1 MHVALG
7 YVMASRAGSP
17 RKDKTI
23 PDASQDKVTTQALE
37 ELREQYALLS
47 NDAKQLMTEKMY
59 LENELS
65 QLKQRITRLD
75 EEIRSLR
82 TPPYIIGNVQDVV
95 GEKVV
100 VRSSNGTIFLVSKN
114 PRIDSS
120 KILPG
125 ARVSMNQDTL
135 AVIDILDEAFDP
147 LVSGAEIIDKPNI
160 KYSDLNGL
168 NEQIKEVRDAI
179 ELSLEKPEEFEK
191 FGIQPPKGVLLTG
204 PPGTGKTMLAKAVAS
219 QTNAT
224 FLGLVGSE
232 LAQKY
237 IGEGGRMV
245 RELFAL
251 ARKKSPC
258 IIFIDEIDAIGS
270 KRLDSSTSGDREVQR
285 TLMQLLSELDGFDS
299 LENVKVIAAT
309 NRPELLDKALLRPGR
324 FDRIVEIP
332 LPNIE
337 GRESIFNVHARKMP
351 LDKNVDFGKLS
362 IITEGYSG
370 AEIKAVTIDVGM
382 KAISDGVTKCK
393 MSHFKE
399 AISSIDSKRK
409 GAKNN
414 EPDRLYG

>member
-1 MHVALG
+1 MYNALG
-7 YVMASRAGSP
+7 GLMTSRAGSP
-17 RKDKTI
+17 SKDKSATDI
-23 PDASQDKVTTQALE
+23 GIDSISKKALN
-37 ELREQYALLS
+37 ELKEQYALLS
-47 NDAKQLMTEKMY
+47 EDAKQLMTEKMF

-65 QLKQRITRLD
+65 QLKKRVNRLD

-82 TPPYIIGNVQDVV
+82 TPPYIIGNIQDVI

-114 PRIDSS
+114 PRIDNS

-125 ARVSMNQDTL
+125 VRVSMNQDTL
-135 AVIDILDEAFDP
+135 AVIDILDDAFDP
-147 LVSGAEIIDKPNI
+147 LVSGAEIIEKPNI
-160 KYSDLNGL
+160 KYSDLGGL
-168 NEQIKEVRDAI
+168 DDQIKEIRDAI
-179 ELSLEKPEEFEK
+179 ELSLEKPESFEK

-219 QTNAT
+219 HTNAT

-245 RELFAL
+245 RELFSL

-285 TLMQLLSELDGFDS
+285 TLMQLLAELDGFDA

-337 GRESIFNVHARKMP
+337 GREAIFNVHARNMP
-351 LDKNVDFGKLS
+351 LDKGVDFSKLS
-362 IITEGYSG
+362 ILTEGYSG
-370 AEIKAVTIDVGM
+370 AEIKAITIDVGM
-382 KAISDGVTKCK
+382 KAISEGTSKCK

-409 GAKNN
+409 GIKNN
-414 EPDRLYG
+414 GPDRLYG

>member
-1 MHVALG
+1 
-7 YVMASRAGSP
+7 MASRAGSP
-17 RKDKTI
+17 RKDKTT
-23 PDASQDKVTTQALE
+23 PESSQDIVTAQVLE

-47 NDAKQLMTEKMY
+47 DDAKQLMTEKMY
-59 LENELS
+59 LENELN
-65 QLKQRITRLD
+65 QLKKRINRLD

-82 TPPYIIGNVQDVV
+82 TPPYIIGNVQDVI

-120 KILPG
+120 KMQPG

-135 AVIDILDEAFDP
+135 AVIDILDDAFDP

-160 KYSDLNGL
+160 KYSDLGGL
-168 NEQIKEVRDAI
+168 DEQIREVRDAI
-179 ELSLEKPEEFEK
+179 ELSLEKPEEFER

-204 PPGTGKTMLAKAVAS
+204 PPGTGKTMLAKAVAN

-251 ARKKSPC
+251 ARKKAPC

-332 LPNIE
+332 LPGIE
-337 GRESIFNVHARKMP
+337 GREAIFKVHAKKMP
-351 LDKNVDFGKLS
+351 LDKNVDFAKLS
-362 IITEGYSG
+362 IITDGYSG

-382 KAISDGVTKCK
+382 NAISEGVTKCK

-399 AISSIDSKRK
+399 AISSIDAKRK
-409 GAKNN
+409 GVKNN
-414 EPDRLYG
+414 GPDRLYG

>member
-1 MHVALG
+1 MWDALG
-7 YVMASRAGSP
+7 SLMTSRAGSP
-17 RKDKTI
+17 SKDKSTNDI
-23 PDASQDKVTTQALE
+23 SSDSISKKTLN
-37 ELREQYALLS
+37 ELKEQYALLS
-47 NDAKQLMTEKMY
+47 EDAKQLMTEKMF

-65 QLKQRITRLD
+65 QLKKRVNRLD

-82 TPPYIIGNVQDVV
+82 TPPYIIGNIQDVI

-114 PRIDSS
+114 PRIDNS

-125 ARVSMNQDTL
+125 VRVSMNQDTL
-135 AVIDILDEAFDP
+135 AVIDILEDAFDP
-147 LVSGAEIIDKPNI
+147 LVSGAEIIEKPNI
-160 KYSDLNGL
+160 KYSDLGGL
-168 NEQIKEVRDAI
+168 DEQIREVRDAI
-179 ELSLEKPEEFEK
+179 ELSLEKPESFEK

-219 QTNAT
+219 HTNAT

-245 RELFAL
+245 RELFSL

-285 TLMQLLSELDGFDS
+285 TLMQLLSELDGFNS
-299 LENVKVIAAT
+299 LDNVKVIAAT

-332 LPNIE
+332 LPNLE
-337 GRESIFNVHARKMP
+337 GREAIFNVHAKKMP
-351 LDKNVDFGKLS
+351 LDKNVDFSKLS

-370 AEIKAVTIDVGM
+370 AEIKAITIDVGM
-382 KAISDGVTKCK
+382 KAISEGVSKCK
-393 MSHFKE
+393 MSHFKD
-399 AISSIDSKRK
+399 AILSIDTKRK
-409 GAKNN
+409 GVQNN
-414 EPDRLYG
+414 GPDRLYG

>member
-1 MHVALG
+1 
-7 YVMASRAGSP
+7 MASRAGSP
-17 RKDKTI
+17 PKDKSI
-23 PDASQDKVTTQALE
+23 AESSQDTVSDLDLK
-37 ELREQYALLS
+37 ELKEQYSILAD
-47 NDAKQLMTEKMY
+47 DAKQLMTEKMY

-65 QLKQRITRLD
+65 QLKKRINRLD

-82 TPPYIIGNVQDVV
+82 TPPYIIGNVQDIV

-120 KILPG
+120 KIQPG
-125 ARVSMNQDTL
+125 VRVSMNQDTL

-147 LVSGAEIIDKPNI
+147 LVSGAEIIEKPNV
-160 KYSDLNGL
+160 KYSDLGGL
-168 NEQIKEVRDAI
+168 DEQISEIRDAI

-245 RELFAL
+245 RELFSL
-251 ARKKSPC
+251 ARKKAPC

-285 TLMQLLSELDGFDS
+285 TLMQLLSELDGFES

-332 LPNIE
+332 LPNTE
-337 GRESIFNVHARKMP
+337 GREAIFKVHAKKMP
-351 LDKNVDFGKLS
+351 LNKNVDLAKLA
-362 IITEGYSG
+362 IITDGYSG
-370 AEIKAVTIDVGM
+370 AEIKAITIDVGM
-382 KAISDGVTKCK
+382 NAISEGVDVCT
-393 MSHFKE
+393 MSHFKA
-399 AISSIDSKRK
+399 AISSIDAKRK
-409 GAKNN
+409 GAQNN
-414 EPDRLYG
+414 SPDRLYG

>member
-1 MHVALG
+1 
-7 YVMASRAGSP
+7 MASRAGSP

-23 PDASQDKVTTQALE
+23 PDSGQEIVTAQVLE

-47 NDAKQLMTEKMY
+47 DDAKQLMTEKMY
-59 LENELS
+59 LENELN
-65 QLKQRITRLD
+65 QLKKRINRLD

-82 TPPYIIGNVQDVV
+82 TPPYIIGNVQDIV

-114 PRIDSS
+114 PRIDTS
-120 KILPG
+120 KIQPG

-147 LVSGAEIIDKPNI
+147 LVSGAEIIEKPNI
-160 KYSDLNGL
+160 NYSDLGGL
-168 NEQIKEVRDAI
+168 DEQIREVRDAI

-204 PPGTGKTMLAKAVAS
+204 PPGTGKTMLAKAVAN

-224 FLGLVGSE
+224 FIGLVGSE

-251 ARKKSPC
+251 ARKKAPC

-270 KRLDSSTSGDREVQR
+270 KRLDASTSGDREVQR

-337 GRESIFNVHARKMP
+337 GREAIFKVHAKKMP

-362 IITEGYSG
+362 IITDGYSG
-370 AEIKAVTIDVGM
+370 AEIKAITIDVGM
-382 KAISDGVTKCK
+382 NAISEGVSKCK
-393 MSHFKE
+393 MSHFKD

-409 GAKNN
+409 GVKNN
-414 EPDRLYG
+414 GPDRLYG

>member
-1 MHVALG
+1 MWDALG
-7 YVMASRAGSP
+7 SLMTSRAGSP
-17 RKDKTI
+17 SKDKSTNDI
-23 PDASQDKVTTQALE
+23 TSDSISKKTLN
-37 ELREQYALLS
+37 ELKEQYALLS
-47 NDAKQLMTEKMY
+47 EDAKQLMTEKMF

-65 QLKQRITRLD
+65 QLKKRVNRLD

-82 TPPYIIGNVQDVV
+82 TPPYIIGNIQDII

-114 PRIDSS
+114 PRIDNS

-125 ARVSMNQDTL
+125 VRVSMNQDTL
-135 AVIDILDEAFDP
+135 AVIDILEDAFDP
-147 LVSGAEIIDKPNI
+147 LVSGAEIIEKPNI
-160 KYSDLNGL
+160 NYSDLGGL
-168 NEQIKEVRDAI
+168 DEQIREVRDAI
-179 ELSLEKPEEFEK
+179 ELSLEKPESFEK

-219 QTNAT
+219 HTNAT

-245 RELFAL
+245 RELFSL

-285 TLMQLLSELDGFDS
+285 TLMQLLSELDGFNS
-299 LENVKVIAAT
+299 LDNVKVIAAT

-332 LPNIE
+332 LPNLE
-337 GRESIFNVHARKMP
+337 GREAIFNVHARKMP
-351 LDKNVDFGKLS
+351 LDKNVDFSKLS

-370 AEIKAVTIDVGM
+370 AEIKAITIDVGM
-382 KAISDGVTKCK
+382 KAISEGVSKCE
-393 MSHFKE
+393 MSHFKD
-399 AISSIDSKRK
+399 AILSIDTKRK
-409 GAKNN
+409 GVQNN
-414 EPDRLYG
+414 GPDRLYG

>member
-1 MHVALG
+1 
-7 YVMASRAGSP
+7 MASRAGSP
-17 RKDKTI
+17 RKDKTT
-23 PDASQDKVTTQALE
+23 PESSQDIVTAQVLE

-47 NDAKQLMTEKMY
+47 DDAKQLMTEKMY
-59 LENELS
+59 LENELN
-65 QLKQRITRLD
+65 QLKKRINRLD

-82 TPPYIIGNVQDVV
+82 TPPYIIGNVQDVI

-120 KILPG
+120 KMQPG

-160 KYSDLNGL
+160 KYSDLGGL
-168 NEQIKEVRDAI
+168 DEQIREVRDAI
-179 ELSLEKPEEFEK
+179 ELSLEKPEEFER

-204 PPGTGKTMLAKAVAS
+204 PPGTGKTMLAKAVAN

-251 ARKKSPC
+251 ARKKAPC

-285 TLMQLLSELDGFDS
+285 TLMQLLSELDGFES

-332 LPNIE
+332 LPGIE
-337 GRESIFNVHARKMP
+337 GREAIFKVHAKKMP
-351 LDKNVDFGKLS
+351 LDKNVDFAKLS
-362 IITEGYSG
+362 IITDGYSG

-382 KAISDGVTKCK
+382 NAISEGVTKCK

-399 AISSIDSKRK
+399 AIYSIDAKRK
-409 GAKNN
+409 GVKNN
-414 EPDRLYG
+414 GPDRLYG

>member
-1 MHVALG
+1 MYNALG
-7 YVMASRAGSP
+7 GLMTSRAGSP
-17 RKDKTI
+17 SKDKSATDI
-23 PDASQDKVTTQALE
+23 GIDSISKKALN
-37 ELREQYALLS
+37 ELKEQYALLS
-47 NDAKQLMTEKMY
+47 EDAKQLMTEKMF

-65 QLKQRITRLD
+65 QLKKRVNRLD

-82 TPPYIIGNVQDVV
+82 TPPYIIGNIQDVI

-114 PRIDSS
+114 PRIDNS

-125 ARVSMNQDTL
+125 VRVSMNQDTL
-135 AVIDILDEAFDP
+135 AVIDILDDAFDP
-147 LVSGAEIIDKPNI
+147 LVSGAEIIEKPNI
-160 KYSDLNGL
+160 KYSDLGGL
-168 NEQIKEVRDAI
+168 DDQIKEIRDAI
-179 ELSLEKPEEFEK
+179 ELSLEKPESFEK

-219 QTNAT
+219 HTNAT

-245 RELFAL
+245 RELFSL

-285 TLMQLLSELDGFDS
+285 TLMQLLAELDGFDA

-337 GRESIFNVHARKMP
+337 GREAIFNVHARKMP
-351 LDKNVDFGKLS
+351 LDKGVDFSKLS
-362 IITEGYSG
+362 ILTEGYSG
-370 AEIKAVTIDVGM
+370 AEIKAITIDVGM
-382 KAISDGVTKCK
+382 KAISEGTSKCK

-409 GAKNN
+409 GIKNDG
-414 EPDRLYG
+414 PDRLYG

>member
-37 ELREQYALLS
+37 ELREQYVLLS

-160 KYSDLNGL
+160 KYSDLGGL
-168 NEQIKEVRDAI
+168 DEQIKEVRDAI

-399 AISSIDSKRK
+399 AISSIDAKRK
-409 GAKNN
+409 GVKNN
-414 EPDRLYG
+414 GPDRLYG

>member
-1 MHVALG
+1 
-7 YVMASRAGSP
+7 MASRAGSP

-23 PDASQDKVTTQALE
+23 PESSQDIVTAQILE

-47 NDAKQLMTEKMY
+47 DDAKQLMTEKMY
-59 LENELS
+59 LENELN
-65 QLKQRITRLD
+65 QLKKRINRLD

-82 TPPYIIGNVQDVV
+82 TPPYIIGNVQDVI

-120 KILPG
+120 KMQPG

-160 KYSDLNGL
+160 KYSDLGGL
-168 NEQIKEVRDAI
+168 DEQIKEVRDAI

-399 AISSIDSKRK
+399 AISSIDAKRK
-409 GAKNN
+409 GVKNN
-414 EPDRLYG
+414 GPDRLYG

>member
-1 MHVALG
+1 MWDALG
-7 YVMASRAGSP
+7 SLMTSRAGSP
-17 RKDKTI
+17 SKDKSTNDI
-23 PDASQDKVTTQALE
+23 TSDSISKKTLN
-37 ELREQYALLS
+37 ELKEQYALLS
-47 NDAKQLMTEKMY
+47 EDAKQLMTEKMF

-65 QLKQRITRLD
+65 QLKKRVNRLD

-82 TPPYIIGNVQDVV
+82 TPPYIIGNIQDII

-114 PRIDSS
+114 PRIDNS

-125 ARVSMNQDTL
+125 VRVSMNQDTL
-135 AVIDILDEAFDP
+135 AVIDILEDAFDP
-147 LVSGAEIIDKPNI
+147 LVSGAEIIEKPNI
-160 KYSDLNGL
+160 NYSDLGGL
-168 NEQIKEVRDAI
+168 DEQIREVRDAI
-179 ELSLEKPEEFEK
+179 ELSLEKPESFEK

-219 QTNAT
+219 HTNAT

-245 RELFAL
+245 RELFSL

-285 TLMQLLSELDGFDS
+285 TLMQLLSELDGFNS
-299 LENVKVIAAT
+299 LDNVKVIAAT

-332 LPNIE
+332 LPNLE
-337 GRESIFNVHARKMP
+337 GREAIFNVHARKMP
-351 LDKNVDFGKLS
+351 LDKNVDFSKLS

-370 AEIKAVTIDVGM
+370 AEIKAITIDVGM
-382 KAISDGVTKCK
+382 KAISEGVSKCE
-393 MSHFKE
+393 MSHFKD
-399 AISSIDSKRK
+399 AISSIDTKRK
-409 GAKNN
+409 GVQNN
-414 EPDRLYG
+414 SPDRLYG

>member
-147 LVSGAEIIDKPNI
+147 LVSGAEIIEKPDI
-160 KYSDLNGL
+160 KYSDLGGL
-168 NEQIKEVRDAI
+168 DEQIKEVRDAI

>member
-1 MHVALG
+1 
-7 YVMASRAGSP
+7 MASRAGSP
-17 RKDKTI
+17 RKDKTT
-23 PDASQDKVTTQALE
+23 PESSQDIVTAQVLE

-47 NDAKQLMTEKMY
+47 DDAKQLMTEKMY
-59 LENELS
+59 LENELN
-65 QLKQRITRLD
+65 QLKKRINRLD

-82 TPPYIIGNVQDVV
+82 TPPYIIGNVQDVI

-120 KILPG
+120 KMQPG

-135 AVIDILDEAFDP
+135 AVIDILDDAFDP

-160 KYSDLNGL
+160 KYSDLGGL
-168 NEQIKEVRDAI
+168 DEQIREVRDAI
-179 ELSLEKPEEFEK
+179 ELSLEKPEEFER

-204 PPGTGKTMLAKAVAS
+204 PPGTGKTMLAKAVAN

-251 ARKKSPC
+251 ARKKAPC

-285 TLMQLLSELDGFDS
+285 TLMQLLSELDGFES

-332 LPNIE
+332 LPGIE
-337 GRESIFNVHARKMP
+337 GREAIFKVHAKKMP
-351 LDKNVDFGKLS
+351 LDKNVDFAKLS
-362 IITEGYSG
+362 IITDGYSG

-382 KAISDGVTKCK
+382 NAISEGVTKCK

-399 AISSIDSKRK
+399 AIYSIDAKRK
-409 GAKNN
+409 GVKNN
-414 EPDRLYG
+414 GPDRLYG

>member
-1 MHVALG
+1 MWNALG
-7 YVMASRAGSP
+7 SLMSSRAGSP
-17 RKDKTI
+17 SKDKSTNDI
-23 PDASQDKVTTQALE
+23 SGDFISKKTLS
-37 ELREQYALLS
+37 ELKEQYALLS
-47 NDAKQLMTEKMY
+47 EDAKQLMTEKMF

-65 QLKQRITRLD
+65 QLKKRVNRLD

-82 TPPYIIGNVQDVV
+82 TPPYIIGNIQDVI

-114 PRIDSS
+114 PRIDNS

-125 ARVSMNQDTL
+125 VRVSMNQDTL
-135 AVIDILDEAFDP
+135 AVIDILEDAFDP
-147 LVSGAEIIDKPNI
+147 LVSGAEIIEKPNI
-160 KYSDLNGL
+160 NYSDLGGL
-168 NEQIKEVRDAI
+168 DEQIREVRDAI
-179 ELSLEKPEEFEK
+179 ELSLEKPESFEK

-219 QTNAT
+219 HTNAT

-245 RELFAL
+245 RELFSL

-285 TLMQLLSELDGFDS
+285 TLMQLLSELDGFNS
-299 LENVKVIAAT
+299 LDNVKVIAAT

-332 LPNIE
+332 LPNID
-337 GRESIFNVHARKMP
+337 GREAIFNVHARKMP
-351 LDKNVDFGKLS
+351 LDKNVDFSKLS

-370 AEIKAVTIDVGM
+370 AEIKAITIDVGM
-382 KAISDGVTKCK
+382 KAISEGVSKCK
-393 MSHFKE
+393 MSHFKD
-399 AISSIDSKRK
+399 AISSIDTKRK
-409 GAKNN
+409 GVQNN
-414 EPDRLYG
+414 GPDRLYG

>member
-1 MHVALG
+1 
-7 YVMASRAGSP
+7 MASRAGSP

-23 PDASQDKVTTQALE
+23 PDSGQEIVTAQVLE

-47 NDAKQLMTEKMY
+47 DDAKQLMTEKMY
-59 LENELS
+59 LENELN
-65 QLKQRITRLD
+65 QLKKRINRLD

-82 TPPYIIGNVQDVV
+82 TPPYIIGNVQDIV

-114 PRIDSS
+114 PRIDTS
-120 KILPG
+120 KIQPG

-147 LVSGAEIIDKPNI
+147 LVSGAEIIEKPNI
-160 KYSDLNGL
+160 NYLDLGGL
-168 NEQIKEVRDAI
+168 DEQIREVRDAI

-204 PPGTGKTMLAKAVAS
+204 PPGTGKTMLAKAVAN

-251 ARKKSPC
+251 ARKKAPC

-270 KRLDSSTSGDREVQR
+270 KRLDASTSGDREVQR

-332 LPNIE
+332 LPNTE
-337 GRESIFNVHARKMP
+337 GREAIFKVHAKKMP

-362 IITEGYSG
+362 IITDGYSG
-370 AEIKAVTIDVGM
+370 AEIKAITIDVGM
-382 KAISDGVTKCK
+382 NAISEGVSKCK
-393 MSHFKE
+393 MSHFKD

-409 GAKNN
+409 GVKNN
-414 EPDRLYG
+414 GPDRLYG

>member
-1 MHVALG
+1 M
-7 YVMASRAGSP
+7 
-17 RKDKTI
+17 
-23 PDASQDKVTTQALE
+23 VTTQALE

-47 NDAKQLMTEKMY
+47 EDAKQLMTEKMY

-147 LVSGAEIIDKPNI
+147 LVSGAEIIEKPDI
-160 KYSDLNGL
+160 KYSDLGGL
-168 NEQIKEVRDAI
+168 DEQIKEVRDAI

>member
-37 ELREQYALLS
+37 ELREQYVLLS

-147 LVSGAEIIDKPNI
+147 LVSGAEIIEKPDI
-160 KYSDLNGL
+160 KYSDLGGL
-168 NEQIKEVRDAI
+168 DEQIKEVRDAI

>member
-1 MHVALG
+1 MWDALG
-7 YVMASRAGSP
+7 SLMTSRAGSP
-17 RKDKTI
+17 SKDKSTNDI
-23 PDASQDKVTTQALE
+23 TSDSISKKTLN
-37 ELREQYALLS
+37 ELKEQYALLS
-47 NDAKQLMTEKMY
+47 EDAKQLMTEKMF

-65 QLKQRITRLD
+65 QLKKRVNRLD

-82 TPPYIIGNVQDVV
+82 TPPYIIGNIQDVI

-114 PRIDSS
+114 PRIDNS

-125 ARVSMNQDTL
+125 VRVSMNQDTL
-135 AVIDILDEAFDP
+135 AVIDILEDAFDP
-147 LVSGAEIIDKPNI
+147 LVSGAEIIEKPNI
-160 KYSDLNGL
+160 NYSDLGGL
-168 NEQIKEVRDAI
+168 DEQIREVRDAI
-179 ELSLEKPEEFEK
+179 ELSLEKPESFEK

-219 QTNAT
+219 HTNAT

-245 RELFAL
+245 RELFSL

-285 TLMQLLSELDGFDS
+285 TLMQLLSELDGFNS
-299 LENVKVIAAT
+299 LDNVKVIAAT

-332 LPNIE
+332 LPNLE
-337 GRESIFNVHARKMP
+337 GREAIFNVHARKMP
-351 LDKNVDFGKLS
+351 LDKNVDFSKLS

-370 AEIKAVTIDVGM
+370 AEIKAITIDVGM
-382 KAISDGVTKCK
+382 KAISEGVSKCK
-393 MSHFKE
+393 MSHFKD
-399 AISSIDSKRK
+399 AISSIDTKRK
-409 GAKNN
+409 GVQNN
-414 EPDRLYG
+414 GPDRLYG

>member
-1 MHVALG
+1 MWVALG
-7 YVMASRAGSP
+7 SVMTSRAGSP
-17 RKDKTI
+17 RKEKSI
-23 PDASQDKVTTQALE
+23 PESGQDIVTAQVLE

-47 NDAKQLMTEKMY
+47 DDAKQLMTEKMY
-59 LENELS
+59 LENELN
-65 QLKQRITRLD
+65 QLKKRINRLD

-114 PRIDSS
+114 PRIDSA
-120 KILPG
+120 KMLPG

-135 AVIDILDEAFDP
+135 AIIDILDEAFDP

-160 KYSDLNGL
+160 KYSDLGGL
-168 NEQIKEVRDAI
+168 DEQIREVRDAI
-179 ELSLEKPEEFEK
+179 ELSLEKPEEFER

-204 PPGTGKTMLAKAVAS
+204 PPGTGKTMLAKAVAN

-251 ARKKSPC
+251 ARKKAPC

-332 LPNIE
+332 LPGIE
-337 GRESIFNVHARKMP
+337 GREAIFKVHAKKMP
-351 LDKNVDFGKLS
+351 LDKNVDFAKLS
-362 IITEGYSG
+362 IITDGYSG

-382 KAISDGVTKCK
+382 NAISEGVSKCK

-399 AISSIDSKRK
+399 AISSIDAKRK
-409 GAKNN
+409 GVKNN
-414 EPDRLYG
+414 GPDRLYG

>member
-1 MHVALG
+1 MWDALG
-7 YVMASRAGSP
+7 SLMTSRAGSP
-17 RKDKTI
+17 SKDKSTNDI
-23 PDASQDKVTTQALE
+23 TSDSISKKTLN
-37 ELREQYALLS
+37 ELKEQYALLS
-47 NDAKQLMTEKMY
+47 EDAKQLMTEKMF

-65 QLKQRITRLD
+65 QLKKRVNRLD

-82 TPPYIIGNVQDVV
+82 TPPYIIGNIQDII

-114 PRIDSS
+114 PRIDNS

-125 ARVSMNQDTL
+125 VRVSMNQDTL
-135 AVIDILDEAFDP
+135 AVIDILEDAFDP
-147 LVSGAEIIDKPNI
+147 LVSGAEIIEKPNI
-160 KYSDLNGL
+160 KYSDLGGL
-168 NEQIKEVRDAI
+168 DEQIREVRDAI
-179 ELSLEKPEEFEK
+179 ELSLEKPDSFEK

-219 QTNAT
+219 HTNAT

-245 RELFAL
+245 RELFSL

-285 TLMQLLSELDGFDS
+285 TLMQLLSELDGFNS
-299 LENVKVIAAT
+299 LDNVKVIAAT

-332 LPNIE
+332 LPNLE
-337 GRESIFNVHARKMP
+337 GREAIFNVHARKMP
-351 LDKNVDFGKLS
+351 LDKNVDFSKLS

-370 AEIKAVTIDVGM
+370 AEIKAITIDVGM
-382 KAISDGVTKCK
+382 KAISEGVSKCE
-393 MSHFKE
+393 MSHFKD
-399 AISSIDSKRK
+399 AISSIDTKRK
-409 GAKNN
+409 GVQNN
-414 EPDRLYG
+414 GPDRLYG

>member
-1 MHVALG
+1 MWDALG
-7 YVMASRAGSP
+7 SLMTSRAGSP
-17 RKDKTI
+17 SKDKSTNDI
-23 PDASQDKVTTQALE
+23 TSDSISKKTLN
-37 ELREQYALLS
+37 ELKEQYALLS
-47 NDAKQLMTEKMY
+47 EDAKQLMTEKMF

-65 QLKQRITRLD
+65 QLKKRVNRLD

-82 TPPYIIGNVQDVV
+82 TPPYIIGNIQDVI

-114 PRIDSS
+114 PRIDNS

-125 ARVSMNQDTL
+125 VRVSMNQDTL
-135 AVIDILDEAFDP
+135 AVIDILEDAFDP
-147 LVSGAEIIDKPNI
+147 LVSGAEIIEKPNI
-160 KYSDLNGL
+160 NYSDLGGL
-168 NEQIKEVRDAI
+168 DEQIREVRDAI
-179 ELSLEKPEEFEK
+179 ELSLEKPESFEK

-219 QTNAT
+219 HTNAT

-245 RELFAL
+245 RELFSL

-285 TLMQLLSELDGFDS
+285 TLMQLLSELDGFNS
-299 LENVKVIAAT
+299 LDNVKVIAAT

-332 LPNIE
+332 LPNLE
-337 GRESIFNVHARKMP
+337 GREAIFNVHARKMP
-351 LDKNVDFGKLS
+351 LDKNVDFSKLS

-370 AEIKAVTIDVGM
+370 AEIKAITIDVGM
-382 KAISDGVTKCK
+382 KAISEGVSKCE
-393 MSHFKE
+393 MSHFKD
-399 AISSIDSKRK
+399 AISSIDTKRK
-409 GAKNN
+409 GVQNN
-414 EPDRLYG
+414 GPDRLYG

>member
-1 MHVALG
+1 MWDALG
-7 YVMASRAGSP
+7 SLMTSRAGSP
-17 RKDKTI
+17 SKDKSTNDI
-23 PDASQDKVTTQALE
+23 SSDSISKKTLN
-37 ELREQYALLS
+37 ELKEQYALLS
-47 NDAKQLMTEKMY
+47 EDAKQLMTEKMF

-65 QLKQRITRLD
+65 QLKKRVNRLD

-82 TPPYIIGNVQDVV
+82 TPPYIIGNIQDVI

-114 PRIDSS
+114 PRIDNS

-125 ARVSMNQDTL
+125 VRVSMNQDTL
-135 AVIDILDEAFDP
+135 AVIDILEDAFDP
-147 LVSGAEIIDKPNI
+147 LVSGAEIIEKPNI
-160 KYSDLNGL
+160 NYSDLGGL
-168 NEQIKEVRDAI
+168 DEQIREVRDAI
-179 ELSLEKPEEFEK
+179 ELSLEKPESFEK

-219 QTNAT
+219 HTNAT

-245 RELFAL
+245 RELFSL

-285 TLMQLLSELDGFDS
+285 TLMQLLSELDGFNS
-299 LENVKVIAAT
+299 LDNVKVIAAT

-337 GRESIFNVHARKMP
+337 GREAIFNVHARKMP
-351 LDKNVDFGKLS
+351 LDKNVDFSKLS

-370 AEIKAVTIDVGM
+370 AEIKAITIDVGM
-382 KAISDGVTKCK
+382 KAISEGVSKCK
-393 MSHFKE
+393 MSHFKD
-399 AISSIDSKRK
+399 AISSIDTKRK
-409 GAKNN
+409 GVQNN
-414 EPDRLYG
+414 GPDRLYG

>member
-160 KYSDLNGL
+160 KYSDLGGL
-168 NEQIKEVRDAI
+168 DEQIKEVRDAI

-191 FGIQPPKGVLLTG
+191 FGIQAPKGVLLTG

-270 KRLDSSTSGDREVQR
+270 KRLDASTSGDREVQR

-324 FDRIVEIP
+324 FDRIVDIP

-399 AISSIDSKRK
+399 AISSIDAKRK
-409 GAKNN
+409 GVKNN
-414 EPDRLYG
+414 GPDRLYG

>member
-1 MHVALG
+1 
-7 YVMASRAGSP
+7 MASRAGSP
-17 RKDKTI
+17 RKDKTT
-23 PDASQDKVTTQALE
+23 PESSQDIVTAQVLE

-47 NDAKQLMTEKMY
+47 DDAKQLMTEKMY
-59 LENELS
+59 LENELN
-65 QLKQRITRLD
+65 QLKKRINRLD

-82 TPPYIIGNVQDVV
+82 TPPYIIGNIQDVI

-120 KILPG
+120 KMQPG

-135 AVIDILDEAFDP
+135 AVIDILDDAFDP

-160 KYSDLNGL
+160 KYSDLGGL
-168 NEQIKEVRDAI
+168 DEQIREVRDAI
-179 ELSLEKPEEFEK
+179 ELSLEKPEEFER

-204 PPGTGKTMLAKAVAS
+204 PPGTGKTMLAKAVAN

-251 ARKKSPC
+251 ARKKAPC

-332 LPNIE
+332 LPGIE
-337 GRESIFNVHARKMP
+337 GREAIFKVHAKKMP
-351 LDKNVDFGKLS
+351 LDKNVDFAKLS
-362 IITEGYSG
+362 IITDGYSG

-382 KAISDGVTKCK
+382 NAISEGVTKCK

-399 AISSIDSKRK
+399 AISSIDAKRK
-409 GAKNN
+409 GVKNN
-414 EPDRLYG
+414 GPDRLYG

>member
-1 MHVALG
+1 
-7 YVMASRAGSP
+7 MASRAGSP
-17 RKDKTI
+17 RKDKTT
-23 PDASQDKVTTQALE
+23 PESSQDIVTAQVLE

-47 NDAKQLMTEKMY
+47 DDAKQLMTEKMY
-59 LENELS
+59 LENELN
-65 QLKQRITRLD
+65 QLKKRINRLD

-82 TPPYIIGNVQDVV
+82 TPPYIIGNVQDVI

-120 KILPG
+120 KMQPG

-160 KYSDLNGL
+160 KYSDLGGL
-168 NEQIKEVRDAI
+168 DEQIREVRDAI
-179 ELSLEKPEEFEK
+179 ELSLEKPEEFER

-204 PPGTGKTMLAKAVAS
+204 PPGTGKTMLAKAVAN

-251 ARKKSPC
+251 ARKKAPC

-285 TLMQLLSELDGFDS
+285 TLMQLLSELDGFES

-332 LPNIE
+332 LPGIE
-337 GRESIFNVHARKMP
+337 GREAIFKVHAKKMP
-351 LDKNVDFGKLS
+351 LDIYVDFAKLS
-362 IITEGYSG
+362 IITDGYSG

-382 KAISDGVTKCK
+382 NAISEGVTKCK

-399 AISSIDSKRK
+399 AIYSIDAKRK
-409 GAKNN
+409 GVKNN
-414 EPDRLYG
+414 GPDRLYG

>member
-125 ARVSMNQDTL
+125 VRVSMNQDTL

-147 LVSGAEIIDKPNI
+147 LVSGAEIIEKPDI
-160 KYSDLNGL
+160 KYSDLGGL
-168 NEQIKEVRDAI
+168 DEQIKEVRDAI

-409 GAKNN
+409 GVKNN
-414 EPDRLYG
+414 GPDRLYG

>member
-1 MHVALG
+1 
-7 YVMASRAGSP
+7 MASRAGSP

-23 PDASQDKVTTQALE
+23 PDSGQEIVTAQVLE

-47 NDAKQLMTEKMY
+47 DDAKQLMTEKMY
-59 LENELS
+59 LENELN
-65 QLKQRITRLD
+65 QLKKRINRLD

-82 TPPYIIGNVQDVV
+82 TPPYIIGNVQDIV

-114 PRIDSS
+114 PRIDTS
-120 KILPG
+120 KIQPG

-147 LVSGAEIIDKPNI
+147 LVSGAEIIEKPNI
-160 KYSDLNGL
+160 NYSDLGGL
-168 NEQIKEVRDAI
+168 DEQIREVRDAI

-204 PPGTGKTMLAKAVAS
+204 PPGTGKTMLAKAVAN

-251 ARKKSPC
+251 ARKKAPC

-270 KRLDSSTSGDREVQR
+270 KRLDASTSGDREVQR

-337 GRESIFNVHARKMP
+337 GREAIFKVHAKNMP

-362 IITEGYSG
+362 IITDGYSG
-370 AEIKAVTIDVGM
+370 AEIKAITIDVGM
-382 KAISDGVTKCK
+382 NAISEGVSKCK
-393 MSHFKE
+393 MSHFKD

-409 GAKNN
+409 GVKNN
-414 EPDRLYG
+414 GPDRLYG

>member
-1 MHVALG
+1 MV
-7 YVMASRAGSP
+7 SRAGSP
-17 RKDKTI
+17 RKEKTM
-23 PDASQDKVTTQALE
+23 PETGQDIVTSKALD

-47 NDAKQLMTEKMY
+47 DDAKQLMTEKMY

-65 QLKQRITRLD
+65 QLKKRINRLD
-75 EEIRSLR
+75 EEIGSLR
-82 TPPYIIGNVQDVV
+82 TPPHIIGNVQDIM

-120 KILPG
+120 KIQPG
-125 ARVSMNQDTL
+125 VRVSMNQDTL

-147 LVSGAEIIDKPNI
+147 LVSGAEIINKPNI
-160 KYSDLNGL
+160 KYSDLGGL
-168 NEQIKEVRDAI
+168 DDQIKEVRDAI
-179 ELSLEKPEEFEK
+179 ELSLEKPEEFKK

-204 PPGTGKTMLAKAVAS
+204 SPGTGKTMLAKAVANH
-219 QTNAT
+219 TNAT

-245 RELFAL
+245 RELFSL
-251 ARKKSPC
+251 ARKKAPC

-332 LPNIE
+332 LPDIE
-337 GRESIFNVHARKMP
+337 GREAIFKVHAKNMP
-351 LDKNVDFGKLS
+351 LEKKVDFAKLS

-382 KAISDGVTKCK
+382 NAISEGVSKCK
-393 MSHFKE
+393 MSHFKK
-399 AISSIDSKRK
+399 AIASIDAKRK

-414 EPDRLYG
+414 DPGRLYG

>member
-114 PRIDSS
+114 SRIDSS

-160 KYSDLNGL
+160 KYSDLGGL
-168 NEQIKEVRDAI
+168 DEQIKEVRDAI

-399 AISSIDSKRK
+399 AISSIDAKRK
-409 GAKNN
+409 GVKNN
-414 EPDRLYG
+414 GPDRLYG

>member
-23 PDASQDKVTTQALE
+23 PDVSQDMVTTQALE

-47 NDAKQLMTEKMY
+47 EDAKQLMTEKMY

-147 LVSGAEIIDKPNI
+147 LVSGAEIIEKPDI
-160 KYSDLNGL
+160 KYSDLGGL
-168 NEQIKEVRDAI
+168 DEQIKEVRDAI

>member
-1 MHVALG
+1 MYNALG
-7 YVMASRAGSP
+7 SPMTSHAGSP
-17 RKDKTI
+17 SKDK
-23 PDASQDKVTTQALE
+23 STTDSGSDTLSKKALS
-37 ELREQYALLS
+37 ELKEQYALLS
-47 NDAKQLMTEKMY
+47 EDAKQLMTEKMF

-65 QLKQRITRLD
+65 QLKKRVNRLD

-82 TPPYIIGNVQDVV
+82 TPPYIIGNIQDVI

-114 PRIDSS
+114 PRIDNS

-125 ARVSMNQDTL
+125 VRVSMNQDTL
-135 AVIDILDEAFDP
+135 AVIDILDDAFDP
-147 LVSGAEIIDKPNI
+147 LVSGAEIIEKPDI
-160 KYSDLNGL
+160 KYSDLGGL
-168 NEQIKEVRDAI
+168 DDQIKEIRDAI
-179 ELSLEKPEEFEK
+179 ELSLEKPESFEK

-204 PPGTGKTMLAKAVAS
+204 PPGTGKTMLAKAVANH
-219 QTNAT
+219 TNAT

-245 RELFAL
+245 RELFSL

-324 FDRIVEIP
+324 FDRIVEIS
-332 LPNIE
+332 LPTIE
-337 GRESIFNVHARKMP
+337 GREAIFNVHARKMP
-351 LDKNVDFGKLS
+351 LDKSVDFSKLA
-362 IITEGYSG
+362 IMTEGYSG
-370 AEIKAVTIDVGM
+370 AEIKAITIEVGM
-382 KAISDGVTKCK
+382 KAISEGVSKCK
-393 MSHFKE
+393 MIHFKE
-399 AISSIDSKRK
+399 AISSMDTKRK
-409 GAKNN
+409 GVKNN
-414 EPDRLYG
+414 SPDRLYG

>member
-1 MHVALG
+1 MWDALG
-7 YVMASRAGSP
+7 SLMTSRAGSP
-17 RKDKTI
+17 SKDKSTNDI
-23 PDASQDKVTTQALE
+23 SSDSISKKTLN
-37 ELREQYALLS
+37 ELKEQYALLS
-47 NDAKQLMTEKMY
+47 EDAKQLMTEKMF

-65 QLKQRITRLD
+65 QLKKRVNRLD

-82 TPPYIIGNVQDVV
+82 TPPYIIGNIQDII

-114 PRIDSS
+114 PRIDNS

-125 ARVSMNQDTL
+125 VRVSMNQDTL
-135 AVIDILDEAFDP
+135 AVIDILEDAFDP
-147 LVSGAEIIDKPNI
+147 LVSGAEIIEKPNI
-160 KYSDLNGL
+160 NYSDLGGL
-168 NEQIKEVRDAI
+168 DEQIREVRDAI
-179 ELSLEKPEEFEK
+179 ELSLEKPESFEK

-219 QTNAT
+219 HTNAT

-245 RELFAL
+245 RELFSL

-285 TLMQLLSELDGFDS
+285 TLMQLLSELDGFNS
-299 LENVKVIAAT
+299 LDNVKVIAAT

-332 LPNIE
+332 LPNLE
-337 GRESIFNVHARKMP
+337 GREAIFNVHARKMP
-351 LDKNVDFGKLS
+351 LDKNVDFSKLS

-370 AEIKAVTIDVGM
+370 AEIKAITIDVGM
-382 KAISDGVTKCK
+382 KAISEGVSKCK
-393 MSHFKE
+393 MSHFKD
-399 AISSIDSKRK
+399 AISSIDTKRK
-409 GAKNN
+409 GVQNN
-414 EPDRLYG
+414 GPDRLYG

>member
-37 ELREQYALLS
+37 ELREQYVLLS

-160 KYSDLNGL
+160 KYSDLGGL
-168 NEQIKEVRDAI
+168 DEQIKEVRDAI

-191 FGIQPPKGVLLTG
+191 FGIQAPKGVLLTG

-399 AISSIDSKRK
+399 AISSIDAKRK
-409 GAKNN
+409 GVKNN
-414 EPDRLYG
+414 GPDRLYG

>member
-1 MHVALG
+1 
-7 YVMASRAGSP
+7 MASRAGSP

-23 PDASQDKVTTQALE
+23 PDSGQEIVTAQVLE

-47 NDAKQLMTEKMY
+47 DDAKQLMTEKMY
-59 LENELS
+59 LENELN
-65 QLKQRITRLD
+65 QLKKRINRLD

-82 TPPYIIGNVQDVV
+82 TPPYIIGNVQDIV

-114 PRIDSS
+114 PRIDTS
-120 KILPG
+120 KIQPG

-147 LVSGAEIIDKPNI
+147 LVSGAEIIEKPNI
-160 KYSDLNGL
+160 NYSDLGGL
-168 NEQIKEVRDAI
+168 DEQIREVRDAI

-204 PPGTGKTMLAKAVAS
+204 PPGTGKTMLAKAVAN

-245 RELFAL
+245 REVFAL
-251 ARKKSPC
+251 ARKKAPC

-270 KRLDSSTSGDREVQR
+270 KRLDASTSGDREVQR

-337 GRESIFNVHARKMP
+337 GREAIFKVHAKKMP

-362 IITEGYSG
+362 IITDGYSG
-370 AEIKAVTIDVGM
+370 AEIKAITIDVGM
-382 KAISDGVTKCK
+382 NAISEGVSKCK
-393 MSHFKE
+393 MSHFKD

-409 GAKNN
+409 GVKNN
-414 EPDRLYG
+414 GPDRLYG

>member
-1 MHVALG
+1 
-7 YVMASRAGSP
+7 MASRAGSP

-160 KYSDLNGL
+160 KYSDLGGL
-168 NEQIKEVRDAI
+168 DEQIKEVRDAI

-191 FGIQPPKGVLLTG
+191 FGIQAPKGVLLTG

-399 AISSIDSKRK
+399 AISSIDAKRK
-409 GAKNN
+409 GVKNN
-414 EPDRLYG
+414 GPDRLYG

>member
-1 MHVALG
+1 MWDALG
-7 YVMASRAGSP
+7 SLMTSRAGSP
-17 RKDKTI
+17 SKDKSTNDI
-23 PDASQDKVTTQALE
+23 TSDSISKKTLN
-37 ELREQYALLS
+37 ELKEQYALLS
-47 NDAKQLMTEKMY
+47 EDAKQLMTEKMF

-65 QLKQRITRLD
+65 QLKKRVNRLD

-82 TPPYIIGNVQDVV
+82 TPPYIIGNIQDVI

-114 PRIDSS
+114 PRIDNS

-125 ARVSMNQDTL
+125 VRVSMNQDTL
-135 AVIDILDEAFDP
+135 AVIDILEDAFDP
-147 LVSGAEIIDKPNI
+147 LVSGAEIIEKPNI
-160 KYSDLNGL
+160 NYSDLGGL
-168 NEQIKEVRDAI
+168 DEQIREVRDAI
-179 ELSLEKPEEFEK
+179 ELSLEKPESFEK

-219 QTNAT
+219 HTNAT

-245 RELFAL
+245 RELFSL

-285 TLMQLLSELDGFDS
+285 TLMQLLSELDGFNS
-299 LENVKVIAAT
+299 LDNVKVIGAT

-324 FDRIVEIP
+324 FDRIIEIP
-332 LPNIE
+332 LPNLE
-337 GRESIFNVHARKMP
+337 GREAIFNVHARKMP
-351 LDKNVDFGKLS
+351 LDKNVDFSKLS

-370 AEIKAVTIDVGM
+370 AEIKAITIDVGM
-382 KAISDGVTKCK
+382 KAISEGVSKCK
-393 MSHFKE
+393 MSHFKD
-399 AISSIDSKRK
+399 AISSIDTKRK
-409 GAKNN
+409 GVQNN
-414 EPDRLYG
+414 GPDRLYC

>member
-1 MHVALG
+1 
-7 YVMASRAGSP
+7 MASRAGSP

-160 KYSDLNGL
+160 KYSDLGGL
-168 NEQIKEVRDAI
+168 DEQIKEVRDAI

-399 AISSIDSKRK
+399 AISSIDAKRK
-409 GAKNN
+409 GVKNN
-414 EPDRLYG
+414 GPDRLYG